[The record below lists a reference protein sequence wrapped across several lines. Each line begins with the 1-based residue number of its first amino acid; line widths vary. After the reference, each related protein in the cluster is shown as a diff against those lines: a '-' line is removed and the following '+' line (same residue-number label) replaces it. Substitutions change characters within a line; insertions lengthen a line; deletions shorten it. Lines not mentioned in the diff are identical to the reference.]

1 MEQVLKE
8 CVLKAI
14 REVGLDTLKR
24 SSMFLSNERLKSEL
38 KKAA

>member
-1 MEQVLKE
+1 MEQVLKD

-38 KKAA
+38 KKTA